1 MYTPRAQGILHV
13 LGRPAVAP
21 PFTEHFLQQAL
32 VVDPSVS
39 HDVLL
44 VVEDTSFASI
54 ANEQLTEHQA

>member
-1 MYTPRAQGILHV
+1 MHTPRAQGILHV
-13 LGRPAVAP
+13 LGRPAVDP

-44 VVEDTSFASI
+44 VVEDISFSSI
-54 ANEQLTEHQA
+54 APG